1 MKNRLAYSFGIATTA
16 VVLLNAI
23 SWQAWDGASV
33 AAAESDSDTGRAGN
47 WRKSAQG
54 APDLE
59 KSKERAKAEPN
70 NAEAQNDYGWALR
83 QNGDVEKAEV
93 YLEKA
98 KKLNPALAY
107 VHSNLSVVL
116 LDKGR
121 SADSLNEAKEA
132 VKADDKQ
139 PIYRVV
145 YGNALLASGNA
156 KEAIEQ
162 YRVATKLKP
171 DYENAFYNLGRAFN
185 QDGQRMEALAA
196 LSNAL
201 KLDKDDDRVIKLMDE
216 LMQR

>member
-1 MKNRLAYSFGIATTA
+1 MKIRLAYSIGVLTTA
-16 VVLLNAI
+16 LTLLSTV
-23 SWQAWDGASV
+23 SWHSCGV
-33 AAAESDSDTGRAGN
+33 AAAEENSQTGRAGN
-47 WRKSAQG
+47 WRKGAQG

-59 KSKERAKAEPN
+59 KSKARAKAEPD

-83 QNGDVEKAEV
+83 QNGDTEKAEV

-116 LDKGR
+116 LDKGKA
-121 SADSLNEAKEA
+121 SDSLNEAKEA
-132 VKADDKQ
+132 VKDDGNQ

-145 YGNALLASGNA
+145 YGNALLASNKT

-162 YRVATKLKP
+162 YQEATKLKP

-185 QDGQRMEALAA
+185 QDGERMKALAA
-196 LSNAL
+196 LSTAL
-201 KLDKDDDRVIKLMDE
+201 QLDKDDDRVVKLMDD